1 MSSVLQIST
10 NIKFQI
16 DSSVL
21 SQLSKVN
28 YSRWVPRL
36 IKNELNHFK
45 ALFEKI

>member
-1 MSSVLQIST
+1 MFSVFQTST

-21 SQLSKVN
+21 LSKMN

-45 ALFEKI
+45 ALFGKI